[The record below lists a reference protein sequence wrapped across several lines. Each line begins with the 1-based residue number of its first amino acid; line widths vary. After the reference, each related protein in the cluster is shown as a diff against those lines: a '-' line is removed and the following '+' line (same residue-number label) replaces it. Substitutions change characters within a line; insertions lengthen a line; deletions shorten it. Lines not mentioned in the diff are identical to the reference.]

1 MLTELITE
9 DKEEVEKA
17 EEEKA
22 KKADTKTDQ
31 TATVIHLSYSEFMT
45 NAQVNNDVDKVNN
58 GNGRGKRLLAGNVQ
72 VNNDVDRV
80 NNGG

>member
-1 MLTELITE
+1 
-9 DKEEVEKA
+9 
-17 EEEKA
+17 
-22 KKADTKTDQ
+22 
-31 TATVIHLSYSEFMT
+31 MT
-45 NAQVNNDVDKVNN
+45 NAQVNNDVDEVNN